1 MTVFAITARA
11 PRLARSIPAWMIA
24 IVMLL
29 PVPLFAHEGED
40 HGDEAKPAAAVT
52 DGGETRF
59 ELSSPEVELLGVVQ
73 ADGVLTVYADRYATN
88 EPIRNARIELES
100 AGRKLTLQPAGDDG
114 SYRAAAAQWLTQ
126 PGSQELTVSIEAP
139 GLEDLLIGTLVVKDS
154 GAAEHGSRWR
164 DYGQWVAA
172 AGGLLVALVIALRWG
187 RRRRSRRIVSWIV
200 PLFAVLLAQSGTV
213 EAHGDEDHG
222 EPPAAQPAQP
232 ARGVPAAPATT
243 AAARLADG
251 SLFVPKPVQR
261 LLGIRTVL
269 AEVGAIPRTVTLN
282 GRVIA
287 DPNFSGRVQPT
298 QAGRVVAP
306 PRGFPTLGMR
316 VGKGQVLAY
325 IEPIADSIEKG
336 NQRAL
341 LAELDANL
349 GVAERRARRLGE
361 LVGSVPQ
368 KEIEAARAEAAGLRL
383 RRAAVAAS
391 LFQREALRAPVGGVI
406 SRADVVSG
414 QVVEAREILFEIVD
428 PARLRVEAVA
438 YDAGLAGQVAAAAGI
453 TAERQPLN
461 LSFLGQGQ
469 QLREQALP
477 LQFAIR
483 PPAPPLNVGQP
494 VEVVLQTR
502 QSLTGV
508 RVPQTSVSKNA
519 NGENTVWI
527 HVSAERF
534 VPRRVT
540 IQPLDAGRIA
550 VLDGV
555 RGGERVVTQGASLL
569 AQIR

>member
-1 MTVFAITARA
+1 MTVFSISARA
-11 PRLARSIPAWMIA
+11 PRLAHSIPAWMIA

-40 HGDEAKPAAAVT
+40 HGDEAKPPAVAT
-52 DGGETRF
+52 EGGETRF

-73 ADGVLTVYADRYATN
+73 ADGRLTLYADRYATN

-100 AGRKLTLQPAGDDG
+100 AGRKLALQPSGDDG
-114 SYRAAAAQWLTQ
+114 SYRAAADWLRQ
-126 PGSQELTVSIEAP
+126 PGSRELTVSVDAP

-172 AGGLLVALVIALRWG
+172 AAGLLVALVIALRWG

-243 AAARLADG
+243 AAARLTDG

-391 LFQREALRAPVGGVI
+391 LFQREALRAPVGGMI

-414 QVVEAREILFEIVD
+414 QVVDAREILFEIVD

-483 PPAPPLNVGQP
+483 SPTPPLNVGQP

-502 QSLTGV
+502 QSLNGI

-519 NGENTVWI
+519 SGENTIWI
-527 HVSAERF
+527 HASAERF

-550 VLDGV
+550 VLSGV
-555 RGGERVVTQGASLL
+555 HGGERVVTQGASLL